1 MLMLLVAVV
10 VSGLLIGA
18 LARLAVP
25 GPDPMPWWQ
34 TILLGI
40 AGSVVGGLAAALL
53 GFTDADSAGD
63 AMGSFMASVI
73 GATVL
78 LVLFRKFVQGRPIT
92 GPGSRRPFLAPRA
105 VLRARAG
112 EKRG

>member
-1 MLMLLVAVV
+1 MLLLLVAIV

-34 TILLGI
+34 TVLLGI
-40 AGSVVGGLAAALL
+40 AGSFVGGLVAALL
-53 GFTDADSAGD
+53 GFTDADDTGD
-63 AMGSFMASVI
+63 AMGGFLASVV

-78 LVLFRKFVQGRPIT
+78 LVIFRKYVQGRPIT
-92 GPGSRRPFLAPRA
+92 GPPTRRSP
-105 VLRARAG
+105 
-112 EKRG
+112 